1 MIDVSNE
8 IFTELTNALTS
19 YDNHIGT
26 SSVYVN
32 IPSSYPFVSIEEKE
46 NTPYQRGEDWE
57 NIENFAD
64 VHYEINIYSKD
75 PLKKTNAEKIFKVV
89 DNYFNNIG
97 FVRITKTP
105 LQDANET
112 IYRIVVRYNAIVSK
126 NKDVYRR

>member
-1 MIDVSNE
+1 MIE
-8 IFTELTNALTS
+8 IFNEVFTRLTTALQLF
-19 YDNHIGT
+19 NHNINT

-32 IPSSYPFVSIEEKE
+32 IPSSYPFVSIEEIE
-46 NTPYQRGEDWE
+46 NTPYQRGEDWQ

-64 VHYEINIYSKD
+64 IHFEVNIYSKD
-75 PLKKTNAEKIFKVV
+75 PQKKTNADKILAVV
-89 DNYFNNIG
+89 DDFFNELG
-97 FVRITKTP
+97 FVRTTKTP